1 MDPSAAMAGEE
12 KMTPPVVAFQS
23 MDACEKEFAERS
35 HKALAVKKADRIT
48 DGKYLTISISI

>member
-1 MDPSAAMAGEE
+1 MAGEE

-35 HKALAVKKADRIT
+35 HKALPVKKADRIT
-48 DGKYLTISISI
+48 DGKNLTISISI